1 MSFRNTTLARIM
13 QMGDKIMV
21 EPSSNPDLASFNLL
35 TKIMVKLAKALPKGP
50 GKEVLRGWVNTWML
64 AVEILFMFARCAEGR
79 GHKARMLMRDAKVI
93 AGGEVKCMGLLVE
106 WETHGRTGGREWE
119 AIIDKEL
126 ANLKA
131 SMDSLLGE
139 TEEAGALLNRKLV
152 YPESKWCSWC
162 YTEAHRELI

>member
-1 MSFRNTTLARIM
+1 
-13 QMGDKIMV
+13 MGRSLGNSGSLQWKY
-21 EPSSNPDLASFNLL
+21 SSC
-35 TKIMVKLAKALPKGP
+35 
-50 GKEVLRGWVNTWML
+50 LRGVL
-64 AVEILFMFARCAEGR
+64 KVEA
-79 GHKARMLMRDAKVI
+79 I
-93 AGGEVKCMGLLVE
+93 AGGEVKCTGLLVE

-139 TEEAGALLNRKLV
+139 TEEVGALLDRKLV

>member
-21 EPSSNPDLASFNLL
+21 EPSSNPDLAGFNLL
-35 TKIMVKLAKALPKGP
+35 TKIMVKLVKALPKGP
-50 GKEVLRGWVNTWML
+50 GKEVLPGWVNTWML
-64 AVEILFMFARCAEGR
+64 AAEILFMFAWCAE
-79 GHKARMLMRDAKVI
+79 
-93 AGGEVKCMGLLVE
+93 GGEVKCTGLLVE

-119 AIIDKEL
+119 VIIDKEL

-139 TEEAGALLNRKLV
+139 TEEAGALLDRKLM
-152 YPESKWCSWC
+152 YPESKGCSWC
-162 YTEAHRELI
+162 YTEAHWELI

>member
-21 EPSSNPDLASFNLL
+21 EPSSNPDLAGFNLL

-50 GKEVLRGWVNTWML
+50 GKEVLPGWVNTWML
-64 AVEILFMFARCAEGR
+64 TAEILFMFARCAEGR

-93 AGGEVKCMGLLVE
+93 VGGEVKCTGLLVE

-119 AIIDKEL
+119 VIIDKEL
-126 ANLKA
+126 AKLKA
-131 SMDSLLGE
+131 SMDSLLCE
-139 TEEAGALLNRKLV
+139 TEEAGALLDRKLV
-152 YPESKWCSWC
+152 YLESKWCSWC
-162 YTEAHRELI
+162 YTEAHQELI

>member
-13 QMGDKIMV
+13 QMGNKIMA
-21 EPSSNPDLASFNLL
+21 EPSSNPDLAGFNLL
-35 TKIMVKLAKALPKGP
+35 TKIMVKLVKALPKGP
-50 GKEVLRGWVNTWML
+50 GKEVLPGWINTWML
-64 AVEILFMFARCAEGR
+64 TAEILFMFAWRAEGR
-79 GHKARMLMRDAKVI
+79 GHKVRMLMRDAKVI
-93 AGGEVKCMGLLVE
+93 AGGEVKCTSLLVE

-119 AIIDKEL
+119 AIINKEL

-131 SMDSLLGE
+131 SMDSLLGDS
-139 TEEAGALLNRKLV
+139 EEAGAVLDRKLV